1 MFCWFW
7 LFTSSLDRAQIGF
20 YAPNMGSTTAE
31 LKQRIEAGT
40 RLIVDALRAAAAEVS
55 DGGEAG
61 EATAVL
67 QAACSRRN
75 SIDAAVTGAVGA
87 LDRAVSRVPDQR
99 LTAGLCCAT
108 WFAQQCRLSPGQAY
122 ATPRPPAPLPAGH
135 PPRLRA
141 GGDLLPARLGG
152 GPLRGDGGARRRGPL

>member
-1 MFCWFW
+1 MRFW
-7 LFTSSLDRAQIGF
+7 AFTTSLDRAQIGS
-20 YAPNMGSTTAE
+20 YAANVRTTAAE
-31 LKQRIEAGT
+31 LRQRIEAGT

-55 DGGEAG
+55 DGGEVG

-67 QAACSRRN
+67 QAAFLRRN

-108 WFAQQCRLSPGQAY
+108 WLAQQCRLSPGQVH

-135 PPRLRA
+135 PPGLRA